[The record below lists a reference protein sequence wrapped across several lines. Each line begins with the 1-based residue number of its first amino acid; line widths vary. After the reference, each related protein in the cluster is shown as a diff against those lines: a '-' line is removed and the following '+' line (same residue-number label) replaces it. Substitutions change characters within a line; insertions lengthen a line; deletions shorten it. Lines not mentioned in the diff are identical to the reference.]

1 MFLYCLQNIFLIF
14 KHNKLSID
22 FVNTKYPEVAF
33 LGYVKALEK

>member
-1 MFLYCLQNIFLIF
+1 MFLFF

-33 LGYVKALEK
+33 LGHIKALEK

>member
-1 MFLYCLQNIFLIF
+1 MLLYCLQNIFLIF